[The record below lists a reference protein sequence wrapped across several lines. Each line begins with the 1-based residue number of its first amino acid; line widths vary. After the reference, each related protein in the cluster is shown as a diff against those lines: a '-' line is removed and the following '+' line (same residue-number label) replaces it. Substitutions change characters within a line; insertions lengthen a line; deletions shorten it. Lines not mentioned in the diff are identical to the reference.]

1 MNFLSLFYDS
11 VRKNRSL
18 YSRLGDFISISIV
31 PTIVSLSFLY
41 IYIYIGTKWVESSAD
56 EIEDGLAT
64 LKRRNCAAAV
74 EP

>member
-1 MNFLSLFYDS
+1 MNFLSLFFDS

-31 PTIVSLSFLY
+31 STIVSLSFL
-41 IYIYIGTKWVESSAD
+41 YIYIGTKWVESSAD